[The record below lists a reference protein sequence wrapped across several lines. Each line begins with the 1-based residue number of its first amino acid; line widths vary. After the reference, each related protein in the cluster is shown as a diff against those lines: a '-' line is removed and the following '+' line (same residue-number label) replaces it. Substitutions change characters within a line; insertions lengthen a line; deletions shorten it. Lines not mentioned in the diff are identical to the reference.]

1 MKKMDII
8 KHKKEIQDRIGKKRM
23 AHSLRVADFA
33 KSLALK
39 YKQDPDKAYLAG
51 FYHDCMKIRDKDQ
64 LKKEAEA
71 YGLAWTAEFEAAPQ
85 VVHGFLGA
93 LVAEKRYGIQDQDI
107 LNAIRYHTT
116 GRPGMSDLEKIIY
129 LADYAEPERNFDGV
143 EEARKDIS
151 KGLDLAMLKSLN
163 RTLKFLIDKNIY
175 MTSQSVEARNDFLKK
190 VDNGKIS

>member
-1 MKKMDII
+1 
-8 KHKKEIQDRIGKKRM
+8 M

-39 YKQDPDKAYLAG
+39 YNQDPDKAYLAG

-71 YGLAWTAEFEAAPQ
+71 YGLAWTAEFEEAPQ

-151 KGLDLAMLKSLN
+151 KSLDLAMLKSLN

-190 VDNGKIS
+190 VQDGKIY